1 MKKLFIKFEEIMLVC
16 ILFSISFLLLLQI
29 IARYIFQ
36 SSFPWSE
43 ELVRYLFIWSTFI
56 GIPYCIKE
64 GTSLK
69 ITQLTDKLSLR
80 LQAYIFLANKIILLL
95 FFSIITIFSFFVTYS
110 TYLSGQTSPALELP
124 MWIVYASVFIASLL
138 SILRLIEKILQYK
151 KNNPTADY

>member
-1 MKKLFIKFEEIMLVC
+1 MKNILIKIEEIILVS

-64 GTSLK
+64 GASLK
-69 ITQLTDKLSLR
+69 ITQLTDKLPLKI
-80 LQAYIFLANKIILLL
+80 QEYIFLINKIILLL
-95 FFSIITIFSFFVTYS
+95 FFSIISIFSFSVTYS
-110 TYLSGQTSPALELP
+110 TYLSRQTSPALELP

-138 SILRLIEKILQYK
+138 SILRLTEKILQYK